1 MCLYLSNW
9 FQRNYGI
16 IQQARGRQLCMQF
29 NRCQNPCEKLVC
41 QGWGQTR
48 HLTHSFYRGLLN
60 TCFGLHCSSCW
71 GQSSEQHSKNS
82 LHSSDGRYNKPDN
95 SVKKTVCKRMKI
107 LKRRA
112 TENVGEG
119 RVQVEFLDRES
130 MPGPK
135 SQFFNW
141 PQCHTAQLGQADT
154 WQAGKDVS
162 TSGAVWVLIL
172 TLLLQKP

>member
-1 MCLYLSNW
+1 MYLYLSNW

-29 NRCQNPCEKLVC
+29 NRCQNPCEKLVY

-95 SVKKTVCKRMKI
+95 SVKKKKKKIYALEIRFSNHSVVLTFKVSFSLFQLLVNHDKSFPI
-107 LKRRA
+107 LKTFKNTSFWRNHQRDFSWHICLA
-112 TENVGEG
+112 SGHTKW
-119 RVQVEFLDRES
+119 
-130 MPGPK
+130 PK
-135 SQFFNW
+135 
-141 PQCHTAQLGQADT
+141 
-154 WQAGKDVS
+154 
-162 TSGAVWVLIL
+162 
-172 TLLLQKP
+172 